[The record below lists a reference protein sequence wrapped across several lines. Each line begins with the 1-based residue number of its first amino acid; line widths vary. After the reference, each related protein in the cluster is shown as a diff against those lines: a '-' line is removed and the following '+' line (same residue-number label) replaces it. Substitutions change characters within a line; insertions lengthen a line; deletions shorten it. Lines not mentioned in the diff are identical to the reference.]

1 MKPDEQIRILE
12 ETRNEIIRFTN
23 ELDDKLARKE
33 LDQIEYHAK
42 LHEKLGG
49 KTKEELINYIDRK
62 ILAEKNKTKEA
73 VHDPRSKKIITFS
86 AAAIVLILM
95 AIIGIIYTNPN
106 LLTGQVTATRQ
117 AQEIISYNRVF
128 DHYTETQLELNKLVS
143 LKISGILE
151 GTSAKVKLRING
163 TDYLVAEITNPSQ
176 QPSLITGMAI
186 GEPTEELTPQYIIST
201 DKISYAIGETITI
214 TITPEAENKSLYV
227 NYGEETHKLEG
238 NTYAPLAIGEYTAV
252 ALIVLPNDILRIE
265 TNFTVTEQPVETPQN
280 TTTNQTTP
288 PETPPEQTTGYEF
301 INLCTET
308 CTISETSNPIL
319 IVEVAENTTLTI
331 TTLTITQN
339 KENSAP
345 EQTHT
350 IPDINLITGQTTTLD
365 LNQYFSDPEGD
376 LVQYDIN
383 EIPEINAQITQNA
396 LTITSQQPGTY
407 TAFIY
412 ATDGD
417 KLTTSNTFQITIQE
431 QTNQTTTNETIPIT
445 NETTNQTTEPTNSL
459 PEITDCSNPDPNK
472 RPLECLNSAE
482 YFQEQTLFI
491 TNNAREPIARI
502 TSIGNLILS
511 GEVIENESFQPDSGD
526 YTIGYEDSFG
536 SRYTTVWFE
545 SKTGNLHLAGALH
558 EEMINE
564 VPTPG
569 FFALR
574 NKKGIVLI
582 WADSITGDLFVRG
595 NVIPYRKNILK

>member
-1 MKPDEQIRILE
+1 MEPLKNMLQTE
-12 ETRNEIIRFTN
+12 ENQN
-23 ELDDKLARKE
+23 
-33 LDQIEYHAK
+33 
-42 LHEKLGG
+42 
-49 KTKEELINYIDRK
+49 
-62 ILAEKNKTKEA
+62 
-73 VHDPRSKKIITFS
+73 KIITFPDQIVEKLNEASMRKLELPKPTEKETKNKKLLDQENQQEQERKEKNHKRKTNLIFTS
-86 AAAIVLILM
+86 AAAILLILLTI
-95 AIIGIIYTNPN
+95 ATIYTNN
-106 LLTGQVTATRQ
+106 NALTGYITATKETQQLIRYNQ
-117 AQEIISYNRVF
+117 AYQQN
-128 DHYTETQLELNKLVS
+128 TETQLELANITS
-143 LKISGILE
+143 LRISGTLQ
-151 GTSAKVKLRING
+151 GTSAKIKLRINN
-163 TDYLVAEITNPSQ
+163 TDYLIADITNQ
-176 QPSLITGMAI
+176 QEQNQATGLAT
-186 GEPTEELTPQYIIST
+186 GEEPTYSIST
-201 DKISYAIGETITI
+201 DKTNYVLGETITI
-214 TITPEAENKSLYV
+214 TITPGAENKSLYV

-238 NTYAPLAIGEYTAV
+238 NTYTPEVIGEYTAI
-252 ALIVLPNDILRIE
+252 ALIVLPNDILRLE
-265 TNFTVTEQPVETPQN
+265 TNFTITEQPNETTQN
-280 TTTNQTTP
+280 TTTNQTTQ
-288 PETPPEQTTGYEF
+288 PETPAEPTPEPALTTGYEF
-301 INLCTET
+301 TNLCTET
-308 CTISETSNPIL
+308 CSLAETSNPVL
-319 IVEVAENTTLTI
+319 IIELEPNTTLTI
-331 TTLTITQN
+331 TELIITQN

-345 EQTHT
+345 EQTHN
-350 IPDINLITGQTTTLD
+350 IPDISLATGQTTTLD
-365 LNQYFSDPEGD
+365 LNQYFTDTDED
-376 LVQYDIN
+376 TIQYDIN
-383 EIPEINAQITQNA
+383 EIPEINAQITQNT
-396 LTITSQQPGTY
+396 LTITSQQTGTY

-459 PEITDCSNPDPNK
+459 PEITDCSTPDPNK